1 MLAYH
6 TIAKIQN
13 IKPSILAGIYDLE
26 RRYYQV
32 SVFIT
37 LILYRR
43 PYISFKAISLS
54 FERVENLCMLYM
66 TILNRTEFYLSL
78 YKSHFPKSEDLK
90 LSLIDMIN
98 NDFLMDQS
106 FG

>member
-6 TIAKIQN
+6 TITEYQN
-13 IKPSILAGIYDLE
+13 IRPSVLAGIYDLK
-26 RRYYQV
+26 RKYNQV

-43 PYISFKAISLS
+43 PCISFKAIRLS
-54 FERVENLCMLYM
+54 FKRVENLCMLYM

-78 YKSHFPKSEDLK
+78 YKSHFPKSDDFK
-90 LSLIDMIN
+90 LSLIDLIDDMI
-98 NDFLMDQS
+98 
-106 FG
+106 